1 MNIASKREQHEFKL
15 RRTESEVHYN
25 VCNNKSF
32 VNGFSYK
39 AEQQN
44 KLGRYFPYYGVRFK
58 KYNKRVLVFG
68 ATSLRTSSHRSF
80 YSSKSLQVDRQASRG
95 IYFIDS
101 KVSDFCGRGLV
112 QSWKVPDHTKIEE
125 FRNRLS
131 AKTHKLV
138 GDYFLKY
145 AVEAGFGDAS
155 WMDIDSTVQEANM
168 AYPADCNILKKLA
181 LKTKKV
187 VEFLRSK
194 NIRGF
199 KGIDIDIKSIC
210 KKAQEY
216 FFLAKN
222 SSIEV
227 KRKIFGD
234 YFSKVKTE
242 LNESIKA
249 IETLPE
255 IIKTQLPWNIAEA
268 VSIIQEKAWRYLLD
282 VAHFTRTHTIK
293 PGKILSLQ
301 LSAVACISKGKVD
314 KKHEFGRLV
323 QFGRIGG
330 NFLIPL
336 STEVKMEDK
345 QSIVPMVANHA
356 QIFGQGCLQGIG
368 TDKGYYSHNNTA
380 IIGINTDGLQRPA
393 SVKTRPPD
401 EVAQPLRDRRAGIE
415 PLIGHL
421 KSFGLKKSKMKSD
434 RATHASVYTC
444 TMGYNIHQILRHQE
458 GKFKAA

>member
-1 MNIASKREQHEFKL
+1 MSLNTAGLSQKSKTMSITTRVLSTDSLIKL
-15 RRTESEVHYN
+15 SNKISWEDIFHIMESDLKNTTKGYW
-25 VCNNKSF
+25 F
-32 VNGFSYK
+32 
-39 AEQQN
+39 
-44 KLGRYFPYYGVRFK
+44 LGRPLYVRVHIGV
-58 KYNKRVLVFG
+58 YILQ
-68 ATSLRTSSHRSF
+68 SLYKWT
-80 YSSKSLQVDRQASRG
+80 DRQAED
-95 IYFIDS
+95 FILS
-101 KVSDFCGRGLV
+101 TPKYQIFCGRGLV

-131 AKTHKLV
+131 AATHKLV

-145 AVEAGFGDAS
+145 AVGAGFGDAS

-187 VEFLRSK
+187 VEFLKSK
-194 NIRGF
+194 NTRGF

-249 IETLPE
+249 IEKLPE
-255 IIKTQLPWNIAEA
+255 KIKTQLPWNIAGA
-268 VSIIQEKAWRYLLD
+268 VSVIQLKAWRYLLD

-301 LSAVACISKGKVD
+301 LSAVACISKGKIE

-323 QFGRIGG
+323 QIGRIGG

-336 STEVKMEDK
+336 STDVKMEDK
-345 QSIVPMVANHA
+345 QSIVPVVANHA

-368 TDKGYYSHNNTA
+368 TDKGYYSHDNTT
-380 IIGINTDGLQRPA
+380 IFGINTDGLQRPV

-401 EVAQPLRDRRAGIE
+401 EVVQPLRDRRAGIE

-444 TMGYNIHQILRHQE
+444 TMGYNIHQILRHQD